1 MNKKNAFCG
10 IILLLILSTAKADV
24 CDILDSYNVVWD
36 SQSSNAAE
44 SMPVGGGD
52 IGLNVWVEN
61 NDILFYIGRSG
72 TFDENNHMLKLGRVR
87 LRFDPNPF
95 VKEGQF
101 RQELKLRQGLVEI
114 GGKADEIGAKVKI
127 WVEVFRPVVH
137 IEIDSDK
144 LMRVTARYENWRTA
158 DREIPGDDRKS
169 RFPCMSLVG
178 YPGKVTMYADTI
190 GFKDDSVLWYHRN
203 NNDDLIIDK
212 EIKQQELETVKER
225 LYDPLKDRTFGGLIK
240 GANMFPAKVTAGRYA
255 ATDFKAWPLKSS
267 SPLKRH
273 KLKIYLHTDQ
283 ARTIEKWTRGLKK
296 LVKEADE
303 QEDTAWEK
311 HQKWWKKFWERSHVF
326 INTDK
331 NDPGDQAW
339 QVSRNYQLYRYLQGC
354 NAYGEWPT
362 KFNGS
367 FFTYDPKFV
376 ESRRGVKTETPDY
389 RTWGGGSFTAQNQ
402 RLVYWPMIKN
412 GDFDMMPS
420 EFDFYRR
427 ALGNAELRTKVYW
440 GHKGCSFTEQLE
452 NFGLPIGSCYGWL
465 GGTTRWGR
473 RTPDIP
479 RGVQAMGVTYQF
491 GHQLEFSFMILE
503 YHRYSGCDISKYMPF
518 IDSSVTFYDEH
529 YRYRNK
535 KRTGSEL
542 DKNGHLVIFPSRAA
556 ESYVDARNPAEA
568 IAGLKV
574 VLSSLIEL
582 PDKYVSKSKKKKYKA
597 ILKSVPPL
605 PVKEKNGKAYLAG

>member
-1 MNKKNAFCG
+1 
-10 IILLLILSTAKADV
+10 
-24 CDILDSYNVVWD
+24 
-36 SQSSNAAE
+36 
-44 SMPVGGGD
+44 
-52 IGLNVWVEN
+52 
-61 NDILFYIGRSG
+61 
-72 TFDENNHMLKLGRVR
+72 
-87 LRFDPNPF
+87 
-95 VKEGQF
+95 
-101 RQELKLRQGLVEI
+101 
-114 GGKADEIGAKVKI
+114 
-127 WVEVFRPVVH
+127 
-137 IEIDSDK
+137 
-144 LMRVTARYENWRTA
+144 
-158 DREIPGDDRKS
+158 
-169 RFPCMSLVG
+169 
-178 YPGKVTMYADTI
+178 
-190 GFKDDSVLWYHRN
+190 
-203 NNDDLIIDK
+203 
-212 EIKQQELETVKER
+212 
-225 LYDPLKDRTFGGLIK
+225 
-240 GANMFPAKVTAGRYA
+240 MFPAKVTAGRYA

-605 PVKEKNGKAYLAG
+605 PVKEKNGKAYLAGAESWKKFQVGEVPELYSVFPYGLYGIGRANLELPRYTWSDCLIGRQKNKKEPWYQGGVMTARLGLTDEAKEINVFKLGHTGQRFPAFRQSDDWAPDHNWLGVGMIGLQEMLMQCVDKKIYLTPAWPKDWNVDFKLHAPYHTIVEGTYKNGKFEKLKVTPENRKSDVEIMN